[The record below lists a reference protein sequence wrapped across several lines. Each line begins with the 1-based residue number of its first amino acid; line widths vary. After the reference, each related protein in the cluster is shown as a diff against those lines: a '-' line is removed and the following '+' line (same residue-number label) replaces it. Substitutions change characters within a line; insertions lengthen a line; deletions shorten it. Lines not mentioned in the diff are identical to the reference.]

1 MHDMHEQRA
10 AMRTTR
16 KNDACVTREWRMLTH
31 GKVRDVQ
38 NNARTMHDHTR
49 FSARTTREA
58 ARHRV
63 RNSTRD
69 MREKI
74 K

>member
-1 MHDMHEQRA
+1 
-10 AMRTTR
+10 
-16 KNDACVTREWRMLTH
+16 MLTH